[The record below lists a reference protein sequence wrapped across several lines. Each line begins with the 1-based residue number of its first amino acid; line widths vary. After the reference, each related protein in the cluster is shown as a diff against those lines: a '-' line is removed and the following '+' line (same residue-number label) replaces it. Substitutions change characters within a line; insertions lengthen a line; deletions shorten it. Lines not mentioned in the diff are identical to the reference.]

1 MNGWEDEWVR
11 EWENTFPQNIISVL
25 SPQHSEANLLSQ
37 VRSAVSLLLFLVHRT
52 LCTQIMQAQRAE
64 SWNRVQP
71 GEA

>member
-1 MNGWEDEWVR
+1 VR
-11 EWENTFPQNIISVL
+11 EWENTFPAERISVL

-37 VRSAVSLLLFLVHRT
+37 VRSAVPLLLFLVHRT
-52 LCTQIMQAQRAE
+52 LCTQIMQAQWAE